1 MSPLPLPEADSDE
14 PRGGG
19 SAQKLV
25 RLTLAAAAIAVVAY
39 VWYLVSSSPGQ
50 RLEPT
55 QEVVLLDPEELL
67 PELEPPEEVDLPE
80 PEPEESVEIESME
93 EMDPLADD
101 LPDIMDDALGLDAAG
116 SAGSDAFGL
125 KAKRGGRSLLET
137 GDGSGDPMSR
147 FAGYAAGLERSLR
160 RVLGNLPPLVESTY
174 AVEVKL
180 WIDDRGL
187 IERCELYRTTGNAVL
202 DDDIVSAINQ
212 GGVLVERPP
221 SDLPQPVLIRVKAT
235 PKA

>member
-1 MSPLPLPEADSDE
+1 MSPLPLPEADGDE
-14 PRGGG
+14 SESGG
-19 SAQKLV
+19 SAQRVV
-25 RLTLAAAAIAVVAY
+25 RLVLAAAAIAVVAY
-39 VWYLVSSSPGQ
+39 VWYLVSSSPSQ
-50 RLEPT
+50 RLEPA

-101 LPDIMDDALGLDAAG
+101 LPDVMDDALGLDAAG

-160 RVLGNLPPLVESTY
+160 RVLKDLPPLVESTY
-174 AVEVKL
+174 SVEVKL
-180 WIDDRGL
+180 WIDNRGL
-187 IERCELYRTTGNAVL
+187 IERCELHRTTGNAVL

-212 GGVLVERPP
+212 GRVLVERPP
-221 SDLPQPVLIRVKAT
+221 GDLPQPVLIRVKAT
-235 PKA
+235 PSA